1 MLIPKSPQRSKRNQ
15 NYFSLNYFRFV
26 KKLLGV
32 AASDESQVEG
42 GDDSA
47 QQVAEQIRAEN
58 RQLKYEIFQMQDEV
72 LTLEK

>member
-1 MLIPKSPQRSKRNQ
+1 MLIPKSPQRFKRNKH
-15 NYFSLNYFRFV
+15 YFSLSYFRFV

-32 AASDESQVEG
+32 AASDEAPVEG

-72 LTLEK
+72 LALEK